1 MFLKNYRLLKEEE
14 SHLDIQQRKTAFDHF
29 LSIQSSVLSELI
41 IKQDFRFV
49 ISGVLQKKKKCKMN
63 EQN

>member
-1 MFLKNYRLLKEEE
+1 MFVKNYLLLKEEK
-14 SHLDIQQRKTAFDHF
+14 SHLDIQQRKTALDHF

-49 ISGVLQKKKKCKMN
+49 ISGVLQKKSAK
-63 EQN
+63 